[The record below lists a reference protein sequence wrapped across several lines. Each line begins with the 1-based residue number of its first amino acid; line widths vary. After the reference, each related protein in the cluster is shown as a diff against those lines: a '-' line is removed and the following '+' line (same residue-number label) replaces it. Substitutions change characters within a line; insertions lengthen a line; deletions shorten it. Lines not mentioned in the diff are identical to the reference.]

1 MNTTQHTLK
10 TLAAVA
16 VAAPLL
22 VGCGQGGQSA
32 EASTPVTSSATSAAA
47 SSASAQSQATP
58 TASAATSAAAPGGA
72 ATGTPSTSPDS
83 TGAPGAALPAVD
95 DPCAGTCTETAR
107 VPVTHPTHGAM
118 EIVAYERITQ
128 PDTAP
133 QGKQPSYAVY
143 QAGKAVGYVASPPE
157 NHVVSFGPGPVIG
170 DQTWEVAVEPKDR
183 YGNVYLSDST
193 GVTVISPTEKG
204 YDSHGTMPNVNL
216 VPDYPFQRAGLTSDA
231 AGEPTVTV
239 RQVDE
244 KGMETGKTVN
254 WAWDG
259 GKFVA
264 QK

>member
-32 EASTPVTSSATSAAA
+32 EASTPATSGATSAAA
-47 SSASAQSQATP
+47 SSAPTQSQTAP
-58 TASAATSAAAPGGA
+58 TASTTTPAAAPDDA
-72 ATGTPSTSPDS
+72 TTGTPSTSPGG

-143 QAGKAVGYVASPPE
+143 QAGRAVGYVASPPE

-170 DQTWEVAVEPKDR
+170 DQTWEVAGAPKDK

-193 GVTVISPTEKG
+193 GVTVITPSADG

-216 VPDYPFQRAGLTSDA
+216 VPDYPFQRAGLRIDA
-231 AGEPTVTV
+231 AGEPTVV
-239 RQVDE
+239 VLQVDE
-244 KGMETGKTVN
+244 KGTETGKAVN
-254 WAWDG
+254 WTWEG